1 MTQIRRIR
9 FFTAPVVQ
17 QMIPH
22 PSEEKTIIERD
33 IVRRVERS
41 GKISQDI
48 PRKPMIPHNIKKG

>member
-22 PSEEKTIIERD
+22 PAEEK
-33 IVRRVERS
+33 
-41 GKISQDI
+41 KIQVKEK
-48 PRKPMIPHNIKKG
+48 PRKVEKTHHTVDKKC